1 MVNLQQP
8 SHREG
13 SRLLL
18 VDSSVL
24 PEVFLRVVEAKRML
38 AVGQVRSLS
47 EAAKAAGISRSALY
61 KYKDCVFVHNEALD
75 DKVIT
80 LSARL
85 EDRPGVLSGLLN
97 SLSEQQGNILTVNQ
111 NIPVDGVAA
120 VSVSARLPLPM
131 AIETLRQNLLSL
143 PGVGRKTAN
152 LILGDIYGK
161 DGYVCDTHCIR
172 ITGRLGLTDGSR
184 DPVQVER
191 QLRRC
196 IPPEESSDFCH
207 RMVLH
212 GRAVCMARRPDCGG
226 CTLRDLCDF
235 GKAQETV

>member
-8 SHREG
+8 AHREG

-111 NIPVDGVAA
+111 NIPAGGVAA
-120 VSVSARLPLPM
+120 VSVSAHIDRLTVPDRHFL
-131 AIETLRQNLLSL
+131 ENLRSL
-143 PGVGRKTAN
+143 PA
-152 LILGDIYGK
+152 
-161 DGYVCDTHCIR
+161 
-172 ITGRLGLTDGSR
+172 
-184 DPVQVER
+184 VER
-191 QLRRC
+191 
-196 IPPEESSDFCH
+196 
-207 RMVLH
+207 VTN
-212 GRAVCMARRPDCGG
+212 AVISGG
-226 CTLRDLCDF
+226 
-235 GKAQETV
+235 GETSYWKEG

>member
-111 NIPVDGVAA
+111 NIPVDGVAQ
-120 VSVSARLPLPM
+120 VS
-131 AIETLRQNLLSL
+131 LSL
-143 PGVGRKTAN
+143 KMGEGMANPIDITHRWLLKRCGRTCF
-152 LILGDIYGK
+152 L
-161 DGYVCDTHCIR
+161 C
-172 ITGRLGLTDGSR
+172 
-184 DPVQVER
+184 PV
-191 QLRRC
+191 
-196 IPPEESSDFCH
+196 
-207 RMVLH
+207 
-212 GRAVCMARRPDCGG
+212 
-226 CTLRDLCDF
+226 
-235 GKAQETV
+235 

>member
-61 KYKDCVFVHNEALD
+61 KDCVFVHNEALD

-97 SLSEQQGNILTVNQ
+97 SLSEQQGNIRTVNQ

-143 PGVGRKTAN
+143 PGVTQVD
-152 LILGDIYGK
+152 ILS
-161 DGYVCDTHCIR
+161 TR
-172 ITGRLGLTDGSR
+172 
-184 DPVQVER
+184 
-191 QLRRC
+191 
-196 IPPEESSDFCH
+196 
-207 RMVLH
+207 
-212 GRAVCMARRPDCGG
+212 
-226 CTLRDLCDF
+226 
-235 GKAQETV
+235 

>member
-1 MVNLQQP
+1 MINLQRP
-8 SHREG
+8 ARKEG
-13 SRLLL
+13 SQLLL

-97 SLSEQQGNILTVNQ
+97 SLSEHQGNILTVNQ
-111 NIPVDGVAA
+111 SIPVDGVAA
-120 VSVSARLPLPM
+120 VSVSARMPLPLE
-131 AIETLRQNLLSL
+131 AEQLRAGGIQDVQGACEDDDHDNGLQGLQHHEPGQPAEADLSVQPAADGFRSVCDQRERGPLQLPDAGPDVRPDGLRL
-143 PGVGRKTAN
+143 PGGEGVW
-152 LILGDIYGK
+152 L
-161 DGYVCDTHCIR
+161 
-172 ITGRLGLTDGSR
+172 
-184 DPVQVER
+184 PQ
-191 QLRRC
+191 
-196 IPPEESSDFCH
+196 
-207 RMVLH
+207 
-212 GRAVCMARRPDCGG
+212 
-226 CTLRDLCDF
+226 RDL
-235 GKAQETV
+235 QRP

>member
-1 MVNLQQP
+1 MTMK
-8 SHREG
+8 S
-13 SRLLL
+13 
-18 VDSSVL
+18 
-24 PEVFLRVVEAKRML
+24 
-38 AVGQVRSLS
+38 
-47 EAAKAAGISRSALY
+47 KAAVKRI
-61 KYKDCVFVHNEALD
+61 
-75 DKVIT
+75 
-80 LSARL
+80 
-85 EDRPGVLSGLLN
+85 
-97 SLSEQQGNILTVNQ
+97 
-111 NIPVDGVAA
+111 
-120 VSVSARLPLPM
+120 
-131 AIETLRQNLLSL
+131 IETLKGLYPDALCSLQYEKDYELLFAVRLSAQCTDERVNKVTPALYERFPTLESFAQADPAEVGEYIHSCGFYNGKARDIVACAQQLLQKHGGKVPGTMEELTAL

-152 LILGDIYGK
+152 LILGDIYHQPA
-161 DGYVCDTHCIR
+161 YVCDTHCIR

-226 CTLRDLCDF
+226 CALRDLCDF

>member
-111 NIPVDGVAA
+111 NIPVDGVAQ
-120 VSVSARLPLPM
+120 VSLSLKMGEGMANPIDITHKISALQGVVEVR
-131 AIETLRQNLLSL
+131 LLS
-143 PGVGRKTAN
+143 G
-152 LILGDIYGK
+152 
-161 DGYVCDTHCIR
+161 
-172 ITGRLGLTDGSR
+172 
-184 DPVQVER
+184 E
-191 QLRRC
+191 
-196 IPPEESSDFCH
+196 
-207 RMVLH
+207 
-212 GRAVCMARRPDCGG
+212 
-226 CTLRDLCDF
+226 
-235 GKAQETV
+235 

>member
-1 MVNLQQP
+1 MIFKSSSGFVTWMPPSMVTP
-8 SHREG
+8 RAKKASG
-13 SRLLL
+13 S
-18 VDSSVL
+18 
-24 PEVFLRVVEAKRML
+24 ML

-120 VSVSARLPLPM
+120 VSLP
-131 AIETLRQNLLSL
+131 
-143 PGVGRKTAN
+143 V
-152 LILGDIYGK
+152 
-161 DGYVCDTHCIR
+161 
-172 ITGRLGLTDGSR
+172 
-184 DPVQVER
+184 
-191 QLRRC
+191 
-196 IPPEESSDFCH
+196 
-207 RMVLH
+207 
-212 GRAVCMARRPDCGG
+212 
-226 CTLRDLCDF
+226 
-235 GKAQETV
+235 